1 MVCPDYNLSKWNFRI
16 MQKMTQRFINFI
28 LISISALTANICYSA
43 TDDIQQLIDLKKT
56 INDVK
61 IVKELNKIN
70 TFKIET
76 SQFIKISAT
85 YMDYLKQKHPDVF
98 MIIAIAD
105 NATDIGYF
113 RIDYLNATSNIQ
125 KINLIKN
132 KFNIK

>member
-1 MVCPDYNLSKWNFRI
+1 
-16 MQKMTQRFINFI
+16 MTQRFINFI

-61 IVKELNKIN
+61 IVKNIKNTSETIKTVENTNEINKIN
-70 TFKIET
+70 TFKNET

-85 YMDYLKQKHPDVF
+85 YMDYLKQKYPNVF
-98 MIIAIAD
+98 IIVAIAD

>member
-1 MVCPDYNLSKWNFRI
+1 